1 MNAIL
6 NISFSGFLPEIGD
19 LFNLI
24 VAGENS
30 NFGFDEVNLIGARGF
45 APRMKT
51 TKVFTTAVLGRL
63 RPSLTMPN
71 NHLRGVHRAN
81 SRNLG
86 ANPPSWV
93 SSSQI
98 IE

>member
-51 TKVFTTAVLGRL
+51 TKVCKPALKCD
-63 RPSLTMPN
+63 
-71 NHLRGVHRAN
+71 
-81 SRNLG
+81 
-86 ANPPSWV
+86 PPSASNIDPPEKGKKV
-93 SSSQI
+93 SFCA
-98 IE
+98 